1 MELVYLLNGGG
12 SGGSGG
18 GGGSGSGGSDEGAPA
33 GYRLVRAVPTDGAV
47 GLRDRCVTR
56 IDVTDGG
63 APLRIVVPPK
73 TEGVARDFFVRLV
86 VTSDGIP
93 EITVAAPAGEAV
105 SFEGQDGGVPSCGY
119 GVNVF
124 AFTETDEGAFLVN
137 RKQVD
142 VSVEVAFDPCGG
154 EIGEASGR
162 YVLGAKYGSLP
173 APTREGHLFLG
184 WFTEAEGG
192 VAVNGASR
200 CKTGVATLYAHWEE
214 VVDVFAPAICPG
226 GGLSFNTDGDAP
238 WFIDADGTARSGAV
252 GDDQSSSLRTSVE
265 GAGRL
270 SFSWRTS
277 SEEGYDRLCL
287 FVDGAEAASVSG
299 ETDWADVA
307 ADIDGGGR
315 HAVEWRYGKD
325 GSVAVG
331 EDCGWLRDVA
341 WERGG

>member
-1 MELVYLLNGGG
+1 MELVYLVNGNGGSG
-12 SGGSGG
+12 GGSGG
-18 GGGSGSGGSDEGAPA
+18 GGGGSDEGAPA

-63 APLRIVVPPK
+63 APLRLVVPPK

-252 GDDQSSSLRTSVE
+252 GDDRSSSLRTSVE

-277 SEEGYDRLCL
+277 SEDGYDRLCL

-325 GSVAVG
+325 GSVANG

>member
-1 MELVYLLNGGG
+1 MELVYLVNGNGSGGGG
-12 SGGSGG
+12 SGGG
-18 GGGSGSGGSDEGAPA
+18 GGSDEGAPA

-63 APLRIVVPPK
+63 APLRLVVPPK

-154 EIGEASGR
+154 AADEASR
-162 YVLGAKYGSLP
+162 SYVLGAKYGSLP
-173 APTREGHLFLG
+173 AASRDGHLFLG

-277 SEEGYDRLCL
+277 SEDGYDRLCL

-325 GSVAVG
+325 GSVANG

>member
-1 MELVYLLNGGG
+1 MELVYLVNGNGGSG
-12 SGGSGG
+12 GGSGG
-18 GGGSGSGGSDEGAPA
+18 GGGPDEGAPA

-63 APLRIVVPPK
+63 APLRLVVPPK

-252 GDDQSSSLRTSVE
+252 GDDRSSSLRTSVE

-277 SEEGYDRLCL
+277 SEDGYDRLCL

-325 GSVAVG
+325 GSVANG

>member
-1 MELVYLLNGGG
+1 MDILYIPQLDDIDTGGGGSGGGG
-12 SGGSGG
+12 SGGS
-18 GGGSGSGGSDEGAPA
+18 AA
-33 GYRLVRAVPTDGAV
+33 RYLLLRRVPEDGRVALTDHA
-47 GLRDRCVTR
+47 VTR
-56 IDVTDGG
+56 VEIATDGG
-63 APLRIVVPPK
+63 PLTLVVPPG
-73 TEGVARDFFVRLV
+73 TEGAARDFFVRLI
-86 VTSDGIP
+86 VTADEVP
-93 EITVAAPAGEAV
+93 EVTFAAPSGETI
-105 SFEGQDGGVPSCGY
+105 SFEDVDNDVFVCEV

-277 SEEGYDRLCL
+277 SEDGYDRLCL

-325 GSVAVG
+325 GSVANG
-331 EDCGWLRDVA
+331 EDCGWLSDVA

>member
-1 MELVYLLNGGG
+1 MELVYLVNGNGGSG
-12 SGGSGG
+12 GGSGG
-18 GGGSGSGGSDEGAPA
+18 GGGSDEGAAA

-56 IDVTDGG
+56 IEVTDGG
-63 APLRIVVPPK
+63 APLRIVVPSK

-93 EITVAAPAGEAV
+93 EITFAAPTGEAV
-105 SFEGQDGGVPSCGY
+105 SFEGQDGGVLACGW

-238 WFIDADGTARSGAV
+238 WFLGADGTARRGAV

-277 SEEGYDRLCL
+277 SEDGYDRLCL

-325 GSVAVG
+325 GSVANG

>member
-63 APLRIVVPPK
+63 APLRLVVPPK

-277 SEEGYDRLCL
+277 SEEGFDRLCL

-325 GSVAVG
+325 GSVANG

>member
-12 SGGSGG
+12 SGGRGG
-18 GGGSGSGGSDEGAPA
+18 GGGSGGGGSDEGAPA

-63 APLRIVVPPK
+63 APLRLVVPPK

-325 GSVAVG
+325 GSVANG

>member
-1 MELVYLLNGGG
+1 M
-12 SGGSGG
+12 
-18 GGGSGSGGSDEGAPA
+18 
-33 GYRLVRAVPTDGAV
+33 
-47 GLRDRCVTR
+47 
-56 IDVTDGG
+56 
-63 APLRIVVPPK
+63 
-73 TEGVARDFFVRLV
+73 
-86 VTSDGIP
+86 
-93 EITVAAPAGEAV
+93 
-105 SFEGQDGGVPSCGY
+105 
-119 GVNVF
+119 
-124 AFTETDEGAFLVN
+124 N

-252 GDDQSSSLRTSVE
+252 GDDRSSSLRTSVE

-277 SEEGYDRLCL
+277 SEDGYDRLCL

>member
-63 APLRIVVPPK
+63 APLRLVVPPK

-277 SEEGYDRLCL
+277 SEDGYDRLCL

-299 ETDWADVA
+299 ETDWADEA

-325 GSVAVG
+325 GSVANG

>member
-1 MELVYLLNGGG
+1 MELVYLVNGNGGSGGG
-12 SGGSGG
+12 SGGG
-18 GGGSGSGGSDEGAPA
+18 GGSDEGAPA

-56 IDVTDGG
+56 IEVTDGG

-73 TEGVARDFFVRLV
+73 TDGVARDFFVRLV

-93 EITVAAPAGEAV
+93 EITFAAPTGEAV
-105 SFEGQDGGVPSCGY
+105 SFEGQDGGVLACGW

-238 WFIDADGTARSGAV
+238 WLIDADGTARSGAV

-325 GSVAVG
+325 GSVANG

>member
-18 GGGSGSGGSDEGAPA
+18 GSGGGGGGSDEGAPA

-63 APLRIVVPPK
+63 APLRLVVPPK

-277 SEEGYDRLCL
+277 SEEGFDRLCL

-325 GSVAVG
+325 GSVANG

>member
-1 MELVYLLNGGG
+1 MELVYLVNGNGGSG
-12 SGGSGG
+12 GGSGG
-18 GGGSGSGGSDEGAPA
+18 GGGSDAGAPA

-56 IDVTDGG
+56 IEVTDGG

-93 EITVAAPAGEAV
+93 EITFAAPTGEAV
-105 SFEGQDGGVPSCGY
+105 SFEGQDGGVLACGW

-154 EIGEASGR
+154 EIGEASR
-162 YVLGAKYGSLP
+162 SYVLGAKYGSLP
-173 APTREGHLFLG
+173 AASRDGHLFLG

-192 VAVNGASR
+192 VAVDGASR

-277 SEEGYDRLCL
+277 SEEGFDRLCL

-325 GSVAVG
+325 GSVANG

-341 WERGG
+341 WELGG

>member
-277 SEEGYDRLCL
+277 SEEGFDRLCL

-325 GSVAVG
+325 GSVANG

>member
-56 IDVTDGG
+56 IEVTDGG
-63 APLRIVVPPK
+63 APLRLVVPPK

-277 SEEGYDRLCL
+277 SEEGFDRLCL

-325 GSVAVG
+325 GSVANG

>member
-18 GGGSGSGGSDEGAPA
+18 GSGGGGGSDEGAPA

-63 APLRIVVPPK
+63 APLRLVVPPK
-73 TEGVARDFFVRLV
+73 TDGVARDFFVRLV

-277 SEEGYDRLCL
+277 SEEGFDRLCL

-325 GSVAVG
+325 GSVANG

-341 WERGG
+341 WER

>member
-1 MELVYLLNGGG
+1 M
-12 SGGSGG
+12 
-18 GGGSGSGGSDEGAPA
+18 
-33 GYRLVRAVPTDGAV
+33 
-47 GLRDRCVTR
+47 
-56 IDVTDGG
+56 
-63 APLRIVVPPK
+63 
-73 TEGVARDFFVRLV
+73 RLV

-252 GDDQSSSLRTSVE
+252 GDDRSSSLRTSVE

-277 SEEGYDRLCL
+277 SEDGYDRLCL

-325 GSVAVG
+325 GSVANG